1 MNNILETFLIS
12 RKMEYLVIDANFTII
27 EKSDNIERLAESPA
41 AVGIGCD
48 IRDAF
53 PELYGT
59 EEVLLSILDQALD
72 HFDIP
77 GIARE
82 SANGQLMYLHL
93 SFLPYITANDQQSR
107 SLFLFCEEITENM
120 LMQQKLVQSSNE
132 TNLLLAAL
140 SASKNYID
148 RVLSHMADALIVT
161 NCQGIIK
168 TANQA
173 AQKLFSYEENELLD
187 KNIALIIQDHDFLD
201 QVLSHLS
208 LGEIFSDLEIICRNQ
223 LGQKLFVEFSCSVV
237 SDQSDIKNLIFI
249 GRDVTQRLRD
259 AMLMQV
265 QYTTAKVLSNS
276 HSMAEAISQI
286 LSGMAENLGA
296 IYGELWMPAGN
307 MSDGIYHLTCLD
319 TWYHRT
325 SNLENLSRQRQ
336 NLYVLPGEKLV
347 GKIWL
352 QHLPIWWSDLSEYE
366 EFTELPS
373 QEFSPQMIDQLITAF
388 GFPIKDGEEILG
400 VMTFFSPMRQPAD
413 PELMQVMGVVG
424 SQIGQFM
431 KRKQAEKYLLL
442 EQEKTEKL
450 LLNILPE
457 KIAAELKQKHQTIA
471 EDYAHA
477 TVLFADIVGFTQLA
491 SSLSPIELVELLNQ
505 IFSSFDLLTEKYGL
519 EKIKTIGDAY
529 MVVGG
534 LPIPRIDHAEA
545 IARMAL
551 DMLTAL
557 KQFNENHHRNFSIR
571 IGIHSGPVVAGVIGI
586 KKFIYDLWGDT
597 VNIASRMESHG
608 IAGKIQVSHATYLLL
623 KNRFHLQTRG
633 KIAIKG
639 RGEMTTHIL
648 LREKSSEEQIDHL
661 NTIQS
666 ESDHLLGSSLYS
678 NN

>member
-1 MNNILETFLIS
+1 
-12 RKMEYLVIDANFTII
+12 MEYLVIDANFTIM
-27 EKSDNIERLAESPA
+27 EKSANIERLAESPEA
-41 AVGIGCD
+41 LEIGCD

-59 EEVLLSILDQALD
+59 EEVLLSILDQVLD
-72 HFDIP
+72 HFNIP

-82 SANGQLMYLHL
+82 LANGQLIYLHL
-93 SFLPYITANDQQSR
+93 SFLPYITPDDQYPR
-107 SLFLFCEEITENM
+107 SLFLFCEEITDNM

-161 NCQGIIK
+161 NCLGIIK

-173 AQKLFSYEENELLD
+173 AQKLFGYPENELLD
-187 KNIALIIQDHDFLD
+187 KNIALIIQDHDFLN
-201 QVLSHLS
+201 QVLSHLC
-208 LGEIFSDLEIICRNQ
+208 LGEIFSDLEIICQNQ
-223 LGQKLFVEFSCSVV
+223 LGQKFFVEFSCSVV
-237 SDQSDIKNLIFI
+237 TDQSDIKNLIFI

-276 HSMAEAISQI
+276 HSTAEAISYI

-296 IYGELWMPAGN
+296 VYGELWMPAGN
-307 MSDGIYHLTCLD
+307 MNEGIYHLTCLD
-319 TWYHRT
+319 TWYRR
-325 SNLENLSRQRQ
+325 SGDLEKLSDQRKQ
-336 NLYVLPGEKLV
+336 LEILPGEELV
-347 GKIWL
+347 GKIWQ
-352 QHLPIWWSDLSEYE
+352 QHIPIWWSDLSQYE
-366 EFTELPS
+366 TFIQS
-373 QEFSPQMIDQLITAF
+373 HPQIINKLITAF

-400 VMTFFSPMRQPAD
+400 VMTFFSPVMQPSD

-557 KQFNENHHRNFSIR
+557 KQFNQNYDRNFSIR

-608 IAGKIQVSHATYLLL
+608 IAGEIQVSHATYLLL
-623 KNRFHLQTRG
+623 KDRFHLQTRG

-648 LREKSSEEQIDHL
+648 LEEKLLEEYPDHL
-661 NTIQS
+661 NMIQS
-666 ESDHLLGSSLYS
+666 ESDHLLQSSLYS

>member
-1 MNNILETFLIS
+1 
-12 RKMEYLVIDANFTII
+12 MEYLVIDANFTIM
-27 EKSDNIERLAESPA
+27 EKSGNIERLAESPEA
-41 AVGIGCD
+41 LAIGCD

-59 EEVLLSILDQALD
+59 EEVLLSILDHVLD

-93 SFLPYITANDQQSR
+93 SFLPYITPEDQNSR

-161 NCQGIIK
+161 NCLGIIK

-173 AQKLFSYEENELLD
+173 AQKLFGYQENELLD
-187 KNIALIIQDHDFLD
+187 KNIALIIQDHNFLN

-208 LGEIFSDLEIICRNQ
+208 LGEIFSDLEIICQNQ

-237 SDQSDIKNLIFI
+237 TDQSGIKNLIFI

-276 HSMAEAISQI
+276 HGMAEAISQI

-296 IYGELWMPAGN
+296 VYGELWMPAGN
-307 MSDGIYHLTCLD
+307 INEGIYHLTCLD
-319 TWYHRT
+319 TWYRR
-325 SNLENLSRQRQ
+325 SGDLEKLSHQRKKL
-336 NLYVLPGEKLV
+336 NILPGKELV
-347 GKIWL
+347 GKIW
-352 QHLPIWWSDLSEYE
+352 QQYMPIWWSDLSQYE
-366 EFTELPS
+366 EFSLHY
-373 QEFSPQMIDQLITAF
+373 PQIINKLITAF

-400 VMTFFSPMRQPAD
+400 VMTFFSPVMQPSD

-545 IARMAL
+545 IACMAL

-557 KQFNENHHRNFSIR
+557 KEFNQNYDRNFNIR

-608 IAGKIQVSHATYLLL
+608 IAGEIQVSDATYLLL
-623 KNRFHLQTRG
+623 KNRFDLQTRG

-648 LREKSSEEQIDHL
+648 LKEKLLEEHL
-661 NTIQS
+661 NIIQS
-666 ESDHLLGSSLYS
+666 ESDHLLRSSLYS